1 MELIW
6 LSVTTLGYMKLC
18 TFRYFSISADDQSTS
33 STGMF

>member
-6 LSVTTLGYMKLC
+6 LSVTTLGYMNFS
-18 TFRYFSISADDQSTS
+18 TREYFLLSSSDQSTS